1 MCPRTLIPLA
11 VSEVRRALGRP
22 DYWHREAPEGRHI
35 DTSSPRG
42 YYFDYSARV
51 DYEGPRDA
59 IGVPMLTDASGRPE
73 YSPPDVAQ
81 FAFGNLELYMNTGNE
96 RRRRLF
102 EAAAAVLMRTAEE
115 VPGSYIGWPMPVAP
129 RALAT
134 KLGSGWFSGMAH
146 GECVSVL
153 ARAGSLFRV
162 EGAIECASRA
172 MGGFHLTVDDGGL
185 LREVGAPGQEGGLE
199 SVAFIEE
206 YPMLDR
212 PSLVLNGHV
221 HAMWGIYDHW
231 KVTHD
236 HASEVLFD
244 RCVRG
249 LKFVLDRY
257 DLGYW
262 TRYDLD
268 GGWSGVNPASPIYH
282 RIHVTQMKVLHRMTG
297 DQALLAAARR
307 WEAYAASPLCRAR
320 AYWRKVRFKVR
331 NRDSVVG

>member
-1 MCPRTLIPLA
+1 MCPRTIIPLA

-22 DYWHREAPEGRHI
+22 DYWHLEAPEGRHV
-35 DTSSPRG
+35 DLATPRG

-51 DYEGPRDA
+51 EYGGPSDA
-59 IGVPMLTDASGRPE
+59 LGVPMLERGGGVLE

-81 FAFGNLELYMNTGNE
+81 FAFGNLELYLNTGNE

-102 EAAAAVLMRTAEE
+102 EAAAAVLERTAEE
-115 VPGSYIGWPMPVAP
+115 VPGSYVGWPMPVAP
-129 RALAT
+129 RAFAE
-134 KLGSGWFSGMAH
+134 KLGNGWFSGLAH

-153 ARAGSLFRV
+153 VRAGSLFHV
-162 EGAIECASRA
+162 EGALELASRA
-172 MGGFHLTVDDGGL
+172 MGGFHLTIEDGGM
-185 LREVGAPGQEGGLE
+185 LREVGARGQEGGLE

-231 KVTHD
+231 RVTGD

-244 RCVRG
+244 RCRRG
-249 LKFVLDRY
+249 LLYLLDRY
-257 DLGYW
+257 DHRSW

-268 GGWSGVNPASPIYH
+268 ERWFGANPSSPIYH
-282 RIHVTQMKVLHRMTG
+282 RIHVAQMKVLFRMTG
-297 DQALLAAARR
+297 DDAFLKAARR
-307 WEAYAASPLCRAR
+307 WEAWAASPWNRGR
-320 AYWRKVRFKVR
+320 AYLRKVRFKLR

>member
-1 MCPRTLIPLA
+1 MSPRTLIPLA
-11 VSEVRRALGRP
+11 VSEIRRALGRP
-22 DYWHREAPEGRHI
+22 DYWHLEAPRGSHI
-35 DTSSPRG
+35 DLASPRG

-51 DYEGPRDA
+51 DYAGPTDA
-59 IGVPMLTDASGRPE
+59 LGIPMLTDERGHGV

-81 FAFGNLELYMNTGNE
+81 FAFGNLELYLNTGNE

-153 ARAGSLFRV
+153 VRADSLFRV
-162 EGAIECASRA
+162 EGALDCASRA
-172 MGGFHLTVDDGGL
+172 MGGFHLTVEDGGF
-185 LREVGAPGQEGGLE
+185 LREVGSPGQEGGLE
-199 SVAFIEE
+199 SLAFIEE

-221 HAMWGIYDHW
+221 HAMWGVYDHW
-231 KVTHD
+231 KVAHD

-244 RCVRG
+244 RCLRG
-249 LKFVLDRY
+249 LRFLLDRY

-268 GGWSGVNPASPIYH
+268 ERWRGANPSSPIYH
-282 RIHVTQMKVLHRMTG
+282 RIHIAQMEVLHRMTG
-297 DQALLAAARR
+297 DEELLAAARR
-307 WEAYAASPLCRAR
+307 WDSYAGSPWKRLK
-320 AYWRKVRFKVR
+320 AYWRKVRFKVL
-331 NRDSVVG
+331 NRDSAVG